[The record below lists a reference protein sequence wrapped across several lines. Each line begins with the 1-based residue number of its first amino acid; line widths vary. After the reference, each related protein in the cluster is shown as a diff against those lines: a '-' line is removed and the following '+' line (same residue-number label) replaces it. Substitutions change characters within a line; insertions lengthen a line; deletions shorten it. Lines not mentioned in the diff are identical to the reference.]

1 MLKYTSGPARYAK
14 NSIAVSAPSSDIRM
28 SRAAS
33 LAQEV
38 GGRYSNRE
46 RSFIMSKA
54 QFKKYQNRVN
64 SERQEIRDMWRRR
77 NREGL

>member
-14 NSIAVSAPSSDIRM
+14 NSIAVSAPSSDIRV

-33 LAQEV
+33 IAQDV
-38 GGRYSNRE
+38 GARYSNRE
-46 RSFIMSKA
+46 KSFIMSKS
-54 QFKKYQNRVN
+54 QFKKYQNRIS

-77 NREGL
+77 NRGE